1 MTSNRASCKG
11 NTQTTSDLE
20 PFVLGFLQKRG
31 IPSPRPLFTLLQGD
45 GSKRTFWRVSS
56 DSAEESSITMAN
68 PPIDAPAVAE
78 NRAYLRI
85 GEHLRRKGMPLPEI
99 YRFDLQKGWF
109 LMEDLGDLSLQE
121 YVLTSD
127 DPAPIYKKV
136 LERLIS
142 LQIRGAEDFDSRWCC
157 QTEKYDRKVMIQFEA
172 DYFTT
177 AFLHGYL
184 HLKKKWPELNISFE
198 YLAETAS
205 RADSA
210 FFLHRDFQSRNIM
223 LKKDEPRIIDWQGG
237 RFGPLGYDLASL
249 IIDPYTNLSSQLRE
263 EIRNEYLRLLE
274 ERRPDL
280 APSFMEYYHPLAVL
294 RNLQI
299 LGAFSYLSKVM
310 GKTYFEAYIPV
321 AMRSLRELL
330 AKIPDARIS
339 PLRDLVEKIQEDRLK
354 YRLELI

>member
-1 MTSNRASCKG
+1 MISIRASCKG
-11 NTQTTSDLE
+11 DTREPAGME
-20 PFVLGFLQKRG
+20 PFVLEFLQKRG

-56 DSAEESSITMAN
+56 DSAEGSFIAMAN
-68 PPIDAPAVAE
+68 PAIDALAIAE

-85 GEHLRRKGMPLPEI
+85 GEHLRRNGMPLPEI

-127 DPAPIYKKV
+127 NPMPIYKKV
-136 LERLIS
+136 LRTLIS

-157 QTEKYDRKVMIQFEA
+157 QTERYDRKVMIQFEA
-172 DYFTT
+172 DYFTSS
-177 AFLHGYL
+177 FLHGYL
-184 HLKKKWPELNISFE
+184 QLKKEWPELDASFD

-205 RADSA
+205 KADST

-223 LKKDEPRIIDWQGG
+223 ISQDDPRIIDWQGG

-249 IIDPYTNLSSQLRE
+249 IIDPYTNLSGHMRE

-274 ERRPDL
+274 ERRPDM

-321 AMRSLRELL
+321 AVRSLQELL
-330 AKIPDARIS
+330 GKIPDARIS
-339 PLRDLVEKIQEDRLK
+339 PLRDLVEEIEEDRLK